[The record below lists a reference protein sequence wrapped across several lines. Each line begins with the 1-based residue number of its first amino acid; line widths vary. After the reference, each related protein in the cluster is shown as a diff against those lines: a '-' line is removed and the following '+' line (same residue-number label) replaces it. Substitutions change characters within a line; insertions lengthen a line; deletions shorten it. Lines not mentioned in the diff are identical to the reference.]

1 MTGPSGI
8 ILYDKKPGVTSFSAL
23 GKIKKTLGT
32 KKVGHTGTLDL
43 FAQGLLVVCVGSLTR
58 LAGLITAFDK
68 EYEAKIIF
76 GEQTDTLDPTGQVV
90 KTAPLPSLA
99 ALKKSLKKFTGKLM
113 QRPPEFS
120 AVKIGGKR
128 ASDLT
133 RSGKEA
139 VLPERPIEVY
149 EAQLLDCELDAAF
162 EGGDANEAAA
172 SNAFSLAS
180 DRGASNDCGLAS
192 ERGASNDCSL
202 AKDAAS
208 NDCGLANERALVKS
222 ARVRF
227 LVSKG
232 TYIRSLARDIGL
244 DCASAG
250 RLETLKR
257 TRVGNFNLID
267 ACDEESLTAAS
278 LREMDAETARLCGL
292 NAAYLRAGQEE
303 NFWNGRPLRFS
314 FFEEPLKEG
323 ASAVFSSG
331 KAFMGAVKKEGGR
344 AFYEYVVPKSDESLE
359 AAK

>member
-90 KTAPLPSLA
+90 KTAPLPTLA
-99 ALKKSLKKFTGKLM
+99 ALKESLKKFTGKLM

-120 AVKIGGKR
+120 AIKIGGKR

-139 VLPERPIEVY
+139 ALPERPIEVY
-149 EAQLLDCELDAAF
+149 EAELLDCELDAAL
-162 EGGDANEAAA
+162 ECGGANEAAA
-172 SNAFSLAS
+172 SNDLGLES
-180 DRGASNDCGLAS
+180 DRGASNDCGLAKD
-192 ERGASNDCSL
+192 AATNDLSL

-208 NDCGLANERALVKS
+208 NDSCLVKS

-250 RLETLKR
+250 RLETLNR

-267 ACDEESLTAAS
+267 ACDEESLMAAS
-278 LREMDAETARLCGL
+278 LRGMDEETARLCGL

-323 ASAVFSSG
+323 TSAVFSSG

>member
-1 MTGPSGI
+1 MTDPSGI

-99 ALKKSLKKFTGKLM
+99 ALKESLKKFTGKLM

-120 AVKIGGKR
+120 AIKIGGKR

-139 VLPERPIEVY
+139 ALPERPIEVY
-149 EAQLLDCELDAAF
+149 EAQLLDAEL
-162 EGGDANEAAA
+162 EAAA
-172 SNAFSLAS
+172 SNDCGLANN
-180 DRGASNDCGLAS
+180 RGASNDCGLAND
-192 ERGASNDCSL
+192 RGASNDLSL
-202 AKDAAS
+202 A
-208 NDCGLANERALVKS
+208 NDSCLVQS

-267 ACDEESLTAAS
+267 ACDEDTICASS
-278 LREMDAETARLCGL
+278 LRQMDAETARLCGL

-331 KAFMGAVKKEGGR
+331 KVFMGAVKKEGGR
-344 AFYEYVVPKSDESLE
+344 ASYEYVVPKSE

>member
-120 AVKIGGKR
+120 AIKIGGKR

-139 VLPERPIEVY
+139 ALPERPIEVY
-149 EAQLLDCELDAAF
+149 EAQLLDAELDAAF

-172 SNAFSLAS
+172 SYNCGLTS
-180 DRGASNDCGLAS
+180 DCGASNDCGLS
-192 ERGASNDCSL
+192 
-202 AKDAAS
+202 
-208 NDCGLANERALVKS
+208 NERALVKS

-292 NAAYLRAGQEE
+292 NAACLRAGQEE

>member
-1 MTGPSGI
+1 MSSPSGI

-23 GKIKKTLGT
+23 GKIKKVLGT

-68 EYEAKIIF
+68 EYEARIIF

-120 AVKIGGKR
+120 AIKIGGKR

-139 VLPERPIEVY
+139 ALPERPIEVY
-149 EAQLLDCELDAAF
+149 EAQLLDAELDAAF

-172 SNAFSLAS
+172 SNDSCHES
-180 DRGASNDCGLAS
+180 D
-192 ERGASNDCSL
+192 RGASNDCSL

-208 NDCGLANERALVKS
+208 NDSCLVKS

-257 TRVGNFNLID
+257 TCVGNFNLSD

-278 LREMDAETARLCGL
+278 LRKMDVETARLCGL

-344 AFYEYVVPKSDESLE
+344 AFYEYVVPKSESSLE

>member
-68 EYEAKIIF
+68 EYEARIIF

-120 AVKIGGKR
+120 AIKIGGKR

-139 VLPERPIEVY
+139 ALPERPIEVY

-162 EGGDANEAAA
+162 EGGDANEA
-172 SNAFSLAS
+172 
-180 DRGASNDCGLAS
+180 
-192 ERGASNDCSL
+192 
-202 AKDAAS
+202 AAS

-257 TRVGNFNLID
+257 TRVGNFNLSD

>member
-1 MTGPSGI
+1 MSSPSGI

-23 GKIKKTLGT
+23 GKIKKVLGT

-99 ALKKSLKKFTGKLM
+99 ALKESLKKFTGKIM

-120 AVKIGGKR
+120 AIKIGGKR

-139 VLPERPIEVY
+139 ALPERPIEVY
-149 EAQLLDCELDAAF
+149 EAELLDYEASCGD
-162 EGGDANEAAA
+162 GGVNEAAA
-172 SNAFSLAS
+172 SNACGLES
-180 DRGASNDCGLAS
+180 DRGASNDSGLAD
-192 ERGASNDCSL
+192 GAEL
-202 AKDAAS
+202 L
-208 NDCGLANERALVKS
+208 GLKNVLVKS

-257 TRVGNFNLID
+257 TRVGNFNLSD
-267 ACDEESLTAAS
+267 AVNENSIGASS
-278 LREMDAETARLCGL
+278 LRQMDAETARLCGL
-292 NAAYLRAGQEE
+292 NAAYLRPGQEE

-323 ASAVFSSG
+323 TSAVFSSD
-331 KAFMGAVKKEGGR
+331 KVFVGAVKKEGGR
-344 AFYEYVVPKSDESLE
+344 ASYEYVVPKGSASLE
-359 AAK
+359 AAE

>member
-23 GKIKKTLGT
+23 GKIKKVLGT

-99 ALKKSLKKFTGKLM
+99 ALKESLKKFTGKIM

-120 AVKIGGKR
+120 AIKIGGKR

-139 VLPERPIEVY
+139 ALPERPIEVY
-149 EAQLLDCELDAAF
+149 EAELLDYELGAAF
-162 EGGDANEAAA
+162 EGGGSNEAAA
-172 SNAFSLAS
+172 SN
-180 DRGASNDCGLAS
+180 DCGFAKDAA
-192 ERGASNDCSL
+192 ASNDCS
-202 AKDAAS
+202 
-208 NDCGLANERALVKS
+208 LANERALVKS

-257 TRVGNFNLID
+257 TRVGNFNLLD
-267 ACDEESLTAAS
+267 AASEDTICAAS
-278 LREMDAETARLCGL
+278 LRQMDAETARLCGL

-331 KAFMGAVKKEGGR
+331 KKFMGAVKKEGGR
-344 AFYEYVVPKSDESLE
+344 ASYEYVVPKSDESLE

>member
-1 MTGPSGI
+1 MSSPSGI

-23 GKIKKTLGT
+23 GKIKKVLGT

-90 KTAPLPSLA
+90 KTAPLPTLA
-99 ALKKSLKKFTGKLM
+99 ALKESLKKFTGKIM

-120 AVKIGGKR
+120 AIKIGGKR

-139 VLPERPIEVY
+139 ALPERPIEVY
-149 EAQLLDCELDAAF
+149 EAELLDYEASCGD
-162 EGGDANEAAA
+162 GGVNEAAA
-172 SNAFSLAS
+172 SNDCGLAS
-180 DRGASNDCGLAS
+180 DRGASNDSGLAG
-192 ERGASNDCSL
+192 GAEL
-202 AKDAAS
+202 L
-208 NDCGLANERALVKS
+208 GLKNVLVKS

-232 TYIRSLARDIGL
+232 TYIRSLARDIGE

-257 TRVGNFNLID
+257 TRVGNFNLSD
-267 ACDEESLTAAS
+267 AVNEDSIGASS
-278 LREMDAETARLCGL
+278 LRQMDAETARLCGL
-292 NAAYLRAGQEE
+292 NAAYLRPGQEE

-314 FFEEPLKEG
+314 FFEEPLKDG
-323 ASAVFSSG
+323 TSAVFSSD
-331 KAFMGAVKKEGGR
+331 KVFVGAVKKEGGR
-344 AFYEYVVPKSDESLE
+344 ASYEYVVPKSSASLE
-359 AAK
+359 AAE

>member
-68 EYEAKIIF
+68 EYEARIIF

-120 AVKIGGKR
+120 AIKIGGKR

-139 VLPERPIEVY
+139 ALPERPIEVY
-149 EAQLLDCELDAAF
+149 EAQLLDAELDAAF

-172 SNAFSLAS
+172 SN
-180 DRGASNDCGLAS
+180 
-192 ERGASNDCSL
+192 
-202 AKDAAS
+202 
-208 NDCGLANERALVKS
+208 DCGLANERGASNDSCLVKS

-257 TRVGNFNLID
+257 TRVGNFNLSD

-331 KAFMGAVKKEGGR
+331 KAFMGAVKKEGVR

>member
-76 GEQTDTLDPTGQVV
+76 GELTDTLDPTGQVV

-120 AVKIGGKR
+120 AIKIGGKR

-139 VLPERPIEVY
+139 ALPERPIEVY
-149 EAQLLDCELDAAF
+149 EAQLLDAELDAAF
-162 EGGDANEAAA
+162 EGGDANEA
-172 SNAFSLAS
+172 
-180 DRGASNDCGLAS
+180 
-192 ERGASNDCSL
+192 
-202 AKDAAS
+202 AAS

-257 TRVGNFNLID
+257 TRVGNFNLSD

>member
-1 MTGPSGI
+1 MSSPSGI

-23 GKIKKTLGT
+23 GKIKKVLDT

-58 LAGLITAFDK
+58 LDGLITAFDK

-90 KTAPLPSLA
+90 KTAPLPTLA
-99 ALKKSLKKFTGKLM
+99 ALKESLKKFTGKIM

-120 AVKIGGKR
+120 AIKIGGKR

-139 VLPERPIEVY
+139 ALPERPIEVY
-149 EAQLLDCELDAAF
+149 EAELLDYEASCGD
-162 EGGDANEAAA
+162 GGVNEV
-172 SNAFSLAS
+172 F
-180 DRGASNDCGLAS
+180 
-192 ERGASNDCSL
+192 
-202 AKDAAS
+202 
-208 NDCGLANERALVKS
+208 VKS

-257 TRVGNFNLID
+257 TRVGSFNLSD
-267 ACDEESLTAAS
+267 AVDEDSIGASS
-278 LREMDAETARLCGL
+278 LRQMDAETARLCGL
-292 NAAYLRAGQEE
+292 NAAYLRPGQEE

-323 ASAVFSSG
+323 TSAVFSSD
-331 KAFMGAVKKEGGR
+331 KVFVGAVKKEGGR
-344 AFYEYVVPKSDESLE
+344 ASYEYVVPKGSASLE

>member
-58 LAGLITAFDK
+58 LAGIVTAFDK
-68 EYEAKIIF
+68 EYEAQIIF

-90 KTAPLPSLA
+90 KTAPLPSLV
-99 ALKKSLKKFTGKLM
+99 ALKESLKKFTGKLM

-120 AVKIGGKR
+120 AIKIGGKR

-133 RSGKEA
+133 RAGKEA
-139 VLPERPIEVY
+139 ALPERPIEVY
-149 EAQLLDCELDAAF
+149 EAQLLDVEL
-162 EGGDANEAAA
+162 EAA
-172 SNAFSLAS
+172 
-180 DRGASNDCGLAS
+180 ASNDCGLA
-192 ERGASNDCSL
+192 NDR
-202 AKDAAS
+202 AAS

-232 TYIRSLARDIGL
+232 TYIRSLARDIGQ

-257 TRVGNFNLID
+257 TRVGNFNLSD
-267 ACDEESLTAAS
+267 ACDEDTICASS

-292 NAAYLRAGQEE
+292 NAVYLRAGQEE

-323 ASAVFSSG
+323 ASAVFSSS

-344 AFYEYVVPKSDESLE
+344 ASYEYVVSKSE

>member
-1 MTGPSGI
+1 MSSPSGI

-23 GKIKKTLGT
+23 GKIKKVLGT

-99 ALKKSLKKFTGKLM
+99 ALKESLKKFTGKIM

-120 AVKIGGKR
+120 AIKIGGKR

-139 VLPERPIEVY
+139 ALPERPIEVY
-149 EAQLLDCELDAAF
+149 EAELLDYEASCGD
-162 EGGDANEAAA
+162 GGVNEV
-172 SNAFSLAS
+172 
-180 DRGASNDCGLAS
+180 
-192 ERGASNDCSL
+192 
-202 AKDAAS
+202 
-208 NDCGLANERALVKS
+208 LVKS
-222 ARVRF
+222 AHVRF

-257 TRVGNFNLID
+257 TRVGNFNLSD
-267 ACDEESLTAAS
+267 AVNEDSIGASS
-278 LREMDAETARLCGL
+278 LRQMDAETARLCGL
-292 NAAYLRAGQEE
+292 NAAFLRPGQEE

-314 FFEEPLKEG
+314 FFEEPLKDG
-323 ASAVFSSG
+323 TSAVFSSD
-331 KAFMGAVKKEGGR
+331 KVFVGAVKKEDGR
-344 AFYEYVVPKSDESLE
+344 ASYEYVVPKSSASLE

>member
-23 GKIKKTLGT
+23 GQIKKTLGT

-120 AVKIGGKR
+120 AIKIGGKR

-139 VLPERPIEVY
+139 ALPERPIEVY
-149 EAQLLDCELDAAF
+149 EAQLLDAELDAAF

-172 SNAFSLAS
+172 SNDCGLTS
-180 DRGASNDCGLAS
+180 DRGASNDCGLS
-192 ERGASNDCSL
+192 
-202 AKDAAS
+202 
-208 NDCGLANERALVKS
+208 NERALVKS

-257 TRVGNFNLID
+257 TRVGSFNLSD
-267 ACDEESLTAAS
+267 AVNEDALTASS

>member
-1 MTGPSGI
+1 MSSPSGI

-120 AVKIGGKR
+120 AIKIGGKR

-139 VLPERPIEVY
+139 ALPERPIEVY
-149 EAQLLDCELDAAF
+149 EARLLDAELDAAF
-162 EGGDANEAAA
+162 EGGDANEA
-172 SNAFSLAS
+172 
-180 DRGASNDCGLAS
+180 
-192 ERGASNDCSL
+192 
-202 AKDAAS
+202 AAS

-257 TRVGNFNLID
+257 TRVGSFNLSD

-292 NAAYLRAGQEE
+292 NAAYLRPGQEE

>member
-1 MTGPSGI
+1 MSNPSGI

-68 EYEAKIIF
+68 EYEAQIIF

-90 KTAPLPSLA
+90 KTAPLPTLA
-99 ALKKSLKKFTGKLM
+99 ALKESLKKFTGKLM

-120 AVKIGGKR
+120 AIKIGGKR

-139 VLPERPIEVY
+139 ALPERPIEVY
-149 EAQLLDCELDAAF
+149 EAQLLDYELGAAF
-162 EGGDANEAAA
+162 EGEGANEAAA
-172 SNAFSLAS
+172 SCDCGLAS
-180 DRGASNDCGLAS
+180 DRGASNDCGLA
-192 ERGASNDCSL
+192 
-202 AKDAAS
+202 
-208 NDCGLANERALVKS
+208 NESALVKS

-278 LREMDAETARLCGL
+278 LRGMDAETARLCGL

-303 NFWNGRPLRFS
+303 NFLNGRPLRFS

-323 ASAVFSSG
+323 TSAVFSSG

>member
-120 AVKIGGKR
+120 AIKIGGKR

-133 RSGKEA
+133 RAGKEA
-139 VLPERPIEVY
+139 ALPERPIEVY
-149 EAQLLDCELDAAF
+149 EAQLLDAELEAAF
-162 EGGDANEAAA
+162 ESGGANEAAA
-172 SNAFSLAS
+172 SSDCGLTKDAASYNCGLTS

-192 ERGASNDCSL
+192 
-202 AKDAAS
+202 
-208 NDCGLANERALVKS
+208 ERALVKS

-232 TYIRSLARDIGL
+232 TYIRSLARDIGQ

-257 TRVGNFNLID
+257 TRVGNFNLSD
-267 ACDEESLTAAS
+267 ACDEDTICASS
-278 LREMDAETARLCGL
+278 LRQMDEETARLCGL

-323 ASAVFSSG
+323 TSAVFSSG

-344 AFYEYVVPKSDESLE
+344 AFYEYVVPKSEASLE

>member
-68 EYEAKIIF
+68 EYEARIIF

-99 ALKKSLKKFTGKLM
+99 ALKKSLKNFTGKLM

-120 AVKIGGKR
+120 AIKIGGKR

-139 VLPERPIEVY
+139 ALPERPIEVY
-149 EAQLLDCELDAAF
+149 EAQLLDAELDAAF

-172 SNAFSLAS
+172 SYNCGLTS
-180 DRGASNDCGLAS
+180 DRG
-192 ERGASNDCSL
+192 
-202 AKDAAS
+202 AS

-257 TRVGNFNLID
+257 TRVGSFNLSD

-278 LREMDAETARLCGL
+278 LRQMDAETARLCGL

-331 KAFMGAVKKEGGR
+331 KAFMGAVKKEGVR
-344 AFYEYVVPKSDESLE
+344 AFYEYVVPKSESSLE

>member
-23 GKIKKTLGT
+23 GKIKKVLGT

-99 ALKKSLKKFTGKLM
+99 ALKESLKKFTGKIM

-120 AVKIGGKR
+120 AIKIGGKR

-133 RSGKEA
+133 RAGKEA
-139 VLPERPIEVY
+139 VIPERPIAVY
-149 EAQLLDCELDAAF
+149 EAQLLDYELDAAF
-162 EGGDANEAAA
+162 EGGGSNEAAA
-172 SNAFSLAS
+172 SN
-180 DRGASNDCGLAS
+180 DCGF
-192 ERGASNDCSL
+192 
-202 AKDAAS
+202 AKDAAAS
-208 NDCGLANERALVKS
+208 NDSCLVRS

-257 TRVGNFNLID
+257 TRVGNFNLLD
-267 ACDEESLTAAS
+267 AASEDTICAAS
-278 LREMDAETARLCGL
+278 LRQMDAETARLCGL
-292 NAAYLRAGQEE
+292 NAAYLRPGQEE

-314 FFEEPLKEG
+314 FFEEPLKDG
-323 ASAVFSSG
+323 TSAVFSSD
-331 KAFMGAVKKEGGR
+331 KVFVGAVKKEGGR
-344 AFYEYVVPKSDESLE
+344 ASYEYVVPKGSASLE

>member
-1 MTGPSGI
+1 MSSPSGI

-23 GKIKKTLGT
+23 GKIKKVLGT

-90 KTAPLPSLA
+90 KTAPLPTLA
-99 ALKKSLKKFTGKLM
+99 ALKESLKKFTGKIM

-120 AVKIGGKR
+120 AIKIGGKR

-139 VLPERPIEVY
+139 ALPERPIEVY
-149 EAQLLDCELDAAF
+149 EAELLDYEASCGD
-162 EGGDANEAAA
+162 GGVNEAAA
-172 SNAFSLAS
+172 SNAFSLANDRGTSNDCGLAS

-192 ERGASNDCSL
+192 ARGAEL
-202 AKDAAS
+202 L
-208 NDCGLANERALVKS
+208 GLKNVLVKS

-257 TRVGNFNLID
+257 TRVGSFNLSD
-267 ACDEESLTAAS
+267 AVDEDSIGASS
-278 LREMDAETARLCGL
+278 LRQMDAETARLCGL
-292 NAAYLRAGQEE
+292 NAAYLRPGQEE

-323 ASAVFSSG
+323 TSAVFSSD
-331 KAFMGAVKKEGGR
+331 KVFVGAVKKEGGR
-344 AFYEYVVPKSDESLE
+344 ASYEYVVPKSSASLE
-359 AAK
+359 AAE